1 MVDIGR
7 PAIIKT
13 AHDVGIEGELETW
26 PPMVLGTSALTLMDV
41 TRGYATFAGGGKLAE
56 PYTVLEIRRPNGDI
70 IYDRNK
76 FAKPSKQVVPE
87 EKIAELNFMLKEV
100 VKSGTGRRA
109 DLGFAPQGG
118 KTGTN
123 QAYRDAWYIGFTAHN
138 VTGVWVGNDDFTPMS
153 KVTGG
158 LVPAP
163 AWKRIME
170 VAEEGQQPA
179 SLAGVPLDD
188 SYAVAVAEQPQ
199 NTTLIA
205 NEETGIITLDTGG
218 QPANADSV
226 AVILNDMFS
235 LFEKK
240 KPTKKATKPK
250 NTKVAKAPDE
260 TLVLPNANA
269 DVDSEGSFI
278 ENLFIPVEPDKKKKK
293 KKKSILKKV
302 LESF

>member
-1 MVDIGR
+1 
-7 PAIIKT
+7 
-13 AHDVGIEGELETW
+13 
-26 PPMVLGTSALTLMDV
+26 MDL

-56 PYTVLEIRRPNGDI
+56 PYTILEIRRPNGDI
-70 IYDRNK
+70 IYDRAK
-76 FAKPSKQVVPE
+76 FAKPQKQVVPE
-87 EKIAELNFMLKEV
+87 EKIAELNSMLKEV
-100 VKSGTGRRA
+100 VKSGTGRKA
-109 DLGFAPQGG
+109 DLGFTPQGG

-138 VTGVWVGNDDFTPMS
+138 VTGVWVGNDDFTPMN

-179 SLAGVPLDD
+179 SLAGIPLDD
-188 SYAVAVAEQPQ
+188 TYTVAAAEQPA

-205 NEETGIITLDTGG
+205 NEETGIITLDTGS

-226 AVILNDMFS
+226 AVVLNDMFS

-240 KPTKKATKPK
+240 KPAKNATKTK
-250 NTKVAKAPDE
+250 DTKVAKASGE
-260 TLVLPNANA
+260 TLVLPDANA
-269 DVDSEGSFI
+269 RVDSGGTFLED
-278 ENLFIPVEPDKKKKK
+278 LLVPVEPEKKKKQK
-293 KKKSILKKV
+293 KKKSVLKKV
-302 LESF
+302 LDVFD